1 MACTCDF
8 RTFTRKTCI
17 GKPLKNIYSNALSIL
32 WSHLGYYSA
41 VKMILEEELPIEI
54 RNLKFRA
61 LHTFHVFQENSAIQ
75 F

>member
-1 MACTCDF
+1 
-8 RTFTRKTCI
+8 
-17 GKPLKNIYSNALSIL
+17 
-32 WSHLGYYSA
+32 
-41 VKMILEEELPIEI
+41 MILEEELPFEI